1 MNLTR
6 YNQESPALR
15 HSHSL
20 DSRYDGGNADGRGDV
35 EIARMV
41 VIVVVRA
48 LIMVFVMVVMVVI
61 FVLVIVLVLVMIAV
75 VKQ

>member
-41 VIVVVRA
+41 VIVVVRV
-48 LIMVFVMVVMVVI
+48 LIMVFVMVVI

>member
-48 LIMVFVMVVMVVI
+48 LIMVFVMVVI
-61 FVLVIVLVLVMIAV
+61 FVLVLVLVLVMIAV

>member
-48 LIMVFVMVVMVVI
+48 LIMVFVMVVI
-61 FVLVIVLVLVMIAV
+61 FVLVIVLVLVMIAG